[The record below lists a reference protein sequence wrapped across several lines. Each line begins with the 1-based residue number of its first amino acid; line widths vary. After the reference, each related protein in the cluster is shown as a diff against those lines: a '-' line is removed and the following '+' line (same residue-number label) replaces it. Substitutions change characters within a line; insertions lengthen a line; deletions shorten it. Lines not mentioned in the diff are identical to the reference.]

1 MLVSKP
7 PMGWNS
13 WNTFA
18 WKVNEQIIMETA
30 DAMVS
35 TGLKDAGYEYV
46 VIDDEWAERQRDENG
61 RLVPDHGKF
70 PHGMKYVADYV
81 HSLGLKFGIYSCAG
95 VRTCAD
101 YPGSFDYEFVDA
113 ETFAEWGVDFLKYD
127 YCYFP
132 KNADPRARYNRMSMA
147 LKATGRDIVFSACN
161 WGNDGVEEWIRST
174 GAHMYRST
182 GDIGER
188 FSAIAGIAKSQFA
201 MWRYSGPGC
210 YNDMDM
216 LVCGMDGEGLVGH
229 PGLCGDTEY
238 KSHFALWC
246 LAGSPLMMGN
256 DIRKIRKETLE
267 LLTNKDLLKINGDP
281 QCHAPIVMYV
291 HTPDCPTI
299 FKHLSDNTFALG
311 FFNFTDGK
319 GSADLRPWDMGLPT
333 TAGFGLKLKDV
344 FTGEVIDYVDDY
356 FRVDLD
362 AHDCKVYIGEYV
374 EKQK

>member
-1 MLVSKP
+1 MLVTKP

-13 WNTFA
+13 WNTFG

-30 DAMVS
+30 DAMVA

-46 VIDDEWAERQRDENG
+46 VIDDEWAERKRDANG
-61 RLVPDHGKF
+61 RLVPDAEKF
-70 PHGMKYVADYV
+70 PHGMKYLADYV

-95 VRTCAD
+95 IRTCAD
-101 YPGSFDYEFVDA
+101 YPGSFDHEFIDA

-132 KNADPRARYNRMSMA
+132 TNADPRARYNRMSMA
-147 LKATGRDIVFSACN
+147 LKATGRDILFSACN
-161 WGNDGVEEWIRST
+161 WGNDMVEEWIRST

-188 FSAIAGIAKSQFA
+188 FSAIANIAKSQYG

-246 LAGSPLMMGN
+246 IAGSPLMMGN

-267 LLTNKDLLKINGDP
+267 LLTNKDLLKINADP

-291 HTPDCPTI
+291 HTPDQPTL

-311 FFNFTDGK
+311 FFNFTDSK
-319 GSADLRPWDMGLPT
+319 GGADLRPWDMGLPT
-333 TAGFGLKLKDV
+333 TAGFGLKLREV
-344 FTGEVIDYVDDY
+344 FTGEVVDYVDDY
-356 FRVDLD
+356 FKVSLD